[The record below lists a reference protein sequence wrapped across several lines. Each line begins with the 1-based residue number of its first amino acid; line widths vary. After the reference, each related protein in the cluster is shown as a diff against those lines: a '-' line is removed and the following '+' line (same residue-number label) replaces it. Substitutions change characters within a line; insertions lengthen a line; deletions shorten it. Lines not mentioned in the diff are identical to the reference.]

1 VKAHVFVDDLGAP
14 ELSPD
19 DRHHLERVLRL
30 RVGDVITVS
39 DGAGAWRECR
49 FGAALELV
57 GEVIQDPQPMPP
69 VVVGFAVVKG
79 ERTEWAVQKLT
90 ELGADRIVPF
100 VAARSVVRWQPGDQR
115 AARHV
120 ERLRRVAREAASQ
133 SRRAWLPVV
142 EEVTTF
148 DEVARRPGAALADIS
163 GDAPAPPYGIVLVGP
178 EGGWTPEELVTGL
191 PRLRLAPHVL
201 RVETGAIAA
210 GALLSALR
218 SGLVEPPGSLST

>member
-14 ELSPD
+14 ELAPD
-19 DRHHLERVLRL
+19 DRHHLDRVLRL
-30 RVGDVITVS
+30 RPGDSITVS

-49 FGAALELV
+49 FGAALDMA
-57 GEVIQDPQPMPP
+57 GEVVREPRPQPPI
-69 VVVGFAVVKG
+69 VIGFAVVKG

-90 ELGADRIVPF
+90 ELGVDRIVPF
-100 VAARSVVRWQPGDQR
+100 VSARSVVRWKPGDER

-142 EEVTTF
+142 EDVTTF

-163 GDAPAPPYGIVLVGP
+163 GGAPAPPHGIVLVGP
-178 EGGWTPEELVTGL
+178 EGGWTPAELATGL
-191 PRLRLAPHVL
+191 PRVRLGGYVL

-210 GALLSALR
+210 GALLSAIR
-218 SGLVEPPGSLST
+218 AGIVSKRGG